1 MQVMLQITMNQA
13 KYSPMHEHAIDDA
26 KCMSLCPICKG
37 KINAQVYMHAIHKEI
52 LTPTRIRRRNPIQ
65 IKEFK
70 NTSSRI
76 RIYIE
81 FACNFSIQFQQKLK
95 VKNNLK

>member
-1 MQVMLQITMNQA
+1 MQVMLQITMNQT

-26 KCMSLCPICKG
+26 KCMSLCPLCKG
-37 KINAQVYMHAIHKEI
+37 KTNVKVCIHAIHKEI
-52 LTPTRIRRRNPIQ
+52 LTPTRIRRQNSIQ
-65 IKEFK
+65 IKEFMS
-70 NTSSRI
+70 TSSRI

-81 FACNFSIQFQQKLK
+81 FACNFSIQFQEKLK